1 MNHYYHPL
9 HISVTTIEIHKNKPT
24 IGTKTEAEISMES
37 AIQVTPKMSIHDIT
51 VIMND
56 IFSPQLVPTPHHYG
70 THAQ

>member
-1 MNHYYHPL
+1 MHSNPDTD
-9 HISVTTIEIHKNKPT
+9 IKKCGIK
-24 IGTKTEAEISMES
+24 S
-37 AIQVTPKMSIHDIT
+37 AIPVTPKMSIHDIT